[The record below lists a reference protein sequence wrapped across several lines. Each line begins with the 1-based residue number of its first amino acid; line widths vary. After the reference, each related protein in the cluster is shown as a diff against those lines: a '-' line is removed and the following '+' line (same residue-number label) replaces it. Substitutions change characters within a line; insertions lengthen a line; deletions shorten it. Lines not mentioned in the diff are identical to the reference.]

1 MAEYINYGDQ
11 QIDQQQLL
19 TNLADNVTSYVAAQP
34 WSKKRKQKFMQYYTD
49 MVNRGILGASN
60 DTGQWMLDIG
70 GTPYEEENIP
80 KKDWQMLGEAAYF
93 IQQQM
98 SRMPTK
104 ASLEKQEK
112 QETKTPVFD
121 NEYFLNQL
129 GNHISTN
136 EFGGVKFDT
145 QNDWNNLDKR
155 NPETGLRDRT
165 NRAQILARNLQ
176 SYADSL
182 TDESKLNF
190 EGSPFKNLA
199 DFKERINNAVHALTE
214 TPDTLDDDEESLK
227 KLGLRYSD
235 WFNNGSGDP
244 VTVTL
249 DDGTQVNTT
258 YGQLADYNKKLNEQK
273 QQQILAKQKEQEAAK
288 QKQLAAQRANQYD
301 KYQNIFTYNKITN
314 DKLNGLPMP
323 KEYQGKEINYL
334 NELAKNPNL
343 NNEQRLQ
350 VIGAFNLFA
359 NKNALSNLTQEDINK
374 FGPLY
379 RGIAHRFKKINGVNG
394 FYYDPTSQKIIHG
407 FKNQTLTSQDI
418 FNQNNPEVLK
428 EREQAEI
435 EKNMNT
441 PISQMNEWSPEMKK
455 EMEAIGWDI
464 ASIIDPEAFS
474 GSAMALYASHL
485 RDEANP
491 NRSTLEKWFDKGT
504 AALGGI
510 QGIGDFFLTGKLGY
524 RLYQLGKSMGSVSKF
539 AGMLGA
545 GFGAIGAYEAKD
557 SIAKLTNPSSL
568 TPQDI
573 ENISYGFMGLI
584 GLKSFTKARN
594 KQTIGKQAN
603 PTVTEHNITI
613 KDKNGTTHEIKI
625 DENTTKDIQELRTF
639 GKKKETVD
647 SEILNMPKI
656 KESIEKYKKANPTKK
671 LEIEGASIV
680 NDSKIGRNK
689 VVTSK
694 QVKNPNV
701 PEYAPVGTKWYNP
714 FGYMAQGNNKWGYY
728 LGGGWQRK
736 AWENTSPEQS
746 SSNGLWQRIKEFWNP
761 EPRPIQ
767 SEPPKNIETPKVTE
781 TSKSTK
787 TEPLTAEEIKE
798 LEKNIEE
805 FNKYID
811 GGAKHSGNYLSEEPF
826 TVGDFTFD
834 INKIPNSAIGDITIS
849 IGNTT
854 KNIHFENQKEMMN
867 KVAGF
872 LKENI
877 KQVIDSNVKKINAKE
892 MGEVL
897 RQLKAKGV
905 FKQGGRID
913 RQKIQMYK
921 NYIKK

>member
-1 MAEYINYGDQ
+1 MAEYINYGNQ

-19 TNLADNVTSYVAAQP
+19 TNLADNVTSYVTAQP

-70 GTPYEEENIP
+70 GTPYEEENML

-98 SRMPTK
+98 SRMPTR

-145 QNDWNNLDKR
+145 QNDWNDLDKR

-176 SYADSL
+176 SYANSL

-199 DFKERINNAVHALTE
+199 DFKKRINNAVHALTE
-214 TPDTLDDDEESLK
+214 TPDTLNDDEESLR

-244 VTVTL
+244 VIVTL
-249 DDGTQVNTT
+249 DDGTQRTTT

-273 QQQILAKQKEQEAAK
+273 QQQILAKQKEQEADK
-288 QKQLAAQRANQYD
+288 QKQLATQIANQYD
-301 KYQNIFTYNKITN
+301 KYQNILTYNKITN

-323 KEYQGKEINYL
+323 KEYYGNEINYL
-334 NELAKNPNL
+334 NELAKNPDL
-343 NNEQRLQ
+343 TNEQRLQ

-359 NKNALSNLTQEDINK
+359 NKKALSNLTQEDIDK
-374 FGPLY
+374 IGPLY
-379 RGIAHRFKKINGVNG
+379 RGIVNRFKKIDGVNG
-394 FYYDPTSQKIIHG
+394 FYYDPIGKRIIHG
-407 FKNQTLTSQDI
+407 FKNQTLTSQDV

-428 EREQAEI
+428 EKEQAKI

-441 PISQMNEWSPEMKK
+441 PISQMNEFSPEIKR
-455 EMEAIGWDI
+455 ELEALAWDLG
-464 ASIIDPEAFS
+464 AFVDPEAVT
-474 GSAMALYASHL
+474 GTAMALRAAHL
-485 RDEANP
+485 REQ
-491 NRSTLEKWFDKGT
+491 NRPEGWSWEKILDWGT
-504 AALGGI
+504 AAMGGLPVLG
-510 QGIGDFFLTGKLGY
+510 DLLSVGKPLY
-524 RLYQLGKSMGSVSKF
+524 RLGQLIKNSTQFVGYLST
-539 AGMLGA
+539 A
-545 GFGAIGAYEAKD
+545 FGVIGVPQAIEPLK
-557 SIAKLTNPSSL
+557 KLATSPTSL
-568 TPQDI
+568 TPQDVQ
-573 ENISYGFMGLI
+573 NLAYGLMGLAGGI
-584 GLKSFTKARN
+584 KTVKAGRV
-594 KQTIGKQAN
+594 GKAYEEARKGNQS
-603 PTVTEHNITI
+603 TEHSIDIQTTDGQTHTI
-613 KDKNGTTHEIKI
+613 KLNDEEAKAVANTYKSAKNNKEADKNVISMAAIRDKAKNLDLTDAKVLNGAGRVAGSQLGRMVSRTKNPVKSKPVYNSESPVEFNTNWSLTRPINPIRAWFI
-625 DENTTKDIQELRTF
+625 DRAYVPQENTT
-639 GKKKETVD
+639 
-647 SEILNMPKI
+647 PW
-656 KESIEKYKKANPTKK
+656 YKKLNNFVFGDYTP
-671 LEIEGASIV
+671 
-680 NDSKIGRNK
+680 
-689 VVTSK
+689 K
-694 QVKNPNV
+694 Q
-701 PEYAPVGTKWYNP
+701 
-714 FGYMAQGNNKWGYY
+714 
-728 LGGGWQRK
+728 
-736 AWENTSPEQS
+736 NTSS
-746 SSNGLWQRIKEFWNP
+746 SAHNSNSTNDNP
-761 EPRPIQ
+761 
-767 SEPPKNIETPKVTE
+767 S

-798 LEKNIEE
+798 LKENIKE

-826 TVGDFTFD
+826 TVGDFTFEV
-834 INKIPNSAIGDITIS
+834 NKIPNSTIGDITIS

-854 KNIHFENQKEMMN
+854 KNIHFKNQHEMMN
-867 KVAGF
+867 KVAEF

-877 KQVIDSNVKKINAKE
+877 KQVIDSNVKTINAKE